1 MTQMHVAAKMNWPA
15 RSARPPHVPGRPGSS
30 VITTASK
37 APTSASQK
45 TPRRLAEQAS
55 PRWTAASV
63 CGGEAKSWSLVG
75 AGLLEDEGGLEIF
88 EEGGA
93 ATLRWLGEKWR
104 VSGDSGVESAVCA
117 T

>member
-1 MTQMHVAAKMNWPA
+1 
-15 RSARPPHVPGRPGSS
+15 
-30 VITTASK
+30 
-37 APTSASQK
+37 
-45 TPRRLAEQAS
+45 
-55 PRWTAASV
+55 V

-104 VSGDSGVESAVCA
+104 VSGDSGDESAVCA